1 MMNEHLF
8 RHTPLSRRR
17 FLKLSTLSVAGIIAG
32 CAVNPVTG
40 RQQLM
45 LISREQ
51 EISIDKKNSPHQFSV
66 DYGAIQDHPLNNYI
80 STVGKKLA
88 AHSHRPEMPYS
99 FRGVNAAYI
108 NAYAFPGGSIAATR
122 GILLAMENEAQLAA
136 LLGHELAH
144 VNARHTASQMSK
156 SMLGNAFLAG
166 AVAYAGQRQH
176 GELTEKIGMLS
187 AGLLL
192 ASYSRDN
199 EREADAIGM
208 EYMVGGGYNPQG
220 MIGLMAILQ
229 KISKH
234 KPGAIE
240 LMFSTHP
247 MSDERYLNAQDNA
260 RTFFRSARSL
270 PLNRERYM
278 DKTANLRKI
287 KDAIKAMQNGDEA
300 MNKEEY
306 ESAQTF
312 LSQALKQAP
321 NDYAALVM
329 MAKCQLARENYQEA
343 SRYAELARKAYPQEA
358 QSYHLQGISKVLQK
372 KYAAAL
378 QSFSTCERLLP
389 GNPNISFYKGI
400 SLEGMQRHRDAAV
413 EYRRYLQSSGG
424 QGSQASHAYQRLIDW
439 GYIQP
444 RHQQKR

>member
-1 MMNEHLF
+1 MTDEHIF
-8 RHTPLSRRR
+8 RHTPLTRRR
-17 FLKLSTLSVAGIIAG
+17 FLQLTTLSVAGLAAG

-45 LISREQ
+45 LVSQEQ
-51 EISIDKKNSPHQFSV
+51 EIGIDKENSPHQFSV
-66 DYGAIQDHPLNNYI
+66 DYGAIQDQSLNNYI
-80 STVGKKLA
+80 GSVGKKLVG
-88 AHSHRPEMPYS
+88 HTHRPDMPYS

-156 SMLGNAFLAG
+156 GLLGNVFLAG

-176 GELTEKIGMLS
+176 GQLAEQLGMLS

-208 EYMVGGGYNPQG
+208 EYMVAAGYNPQG

-229 KISKH
+229 NISKH

-247 MSDERYLNAQDNA
+247 MSDERYTNAQDNA
-260 RTFFRSARSL
+260 AAYPRSTGGL
-270 PLNRERYM
+270 PVGKERYL
-278 DKTANLRKI
+278 DKTAALRKI
-287 KDAIKAMQNGDEA
+287 ADAIKALQNGDEA
-300 MNKEEY
+300 MAKKEY
-306 ESAQTF
+306 EKAKAQF
-312 LSQALKQAP
+312 AQALKQTP
-321 NDYAALVM
+321 GDYAALVM
-329 MAKCQLARENYQEA
+329 MAKCQLAMENYPEA
-343 SRYAELARKAYPQEA
+343 SRYADLARQAYPQEA
-358 QSYHLQGISKVLQK
+358 QSYHLQGIAKVLQK
-372 KYAAAL
+372 KYDAAY
-378 QSFSTCERLLP
+378 QSFTTCDKLLP
-389 GNPNISFYKGI
+389 GNPNITFYKAI
-400 SLEGMQRHRDAAV
+400 SLEGMQRREEAAM
-413 EYRRYLQSSGG
+413 EYRRYLQQSNG
-424 QGSQASHAYQRLIDW
+424 QGSQAGHAYQRLVDW
-439 GYIQP
+439 GYVQP
-444 RHQQKR
+444 PPKPRR

>member
-1 MMNEHLF
+1 MPDERIF
-8 RHTPLSRRR
+8 SKTPLTRRR
-17 FLKLSTLSVAGIIAG
+17 FLKLTTLSVAGLAAG

-45 LISREQ
+45 LVSKDQ

-66 DYGAIQDHPLNNYI
+66 DYGSLQDHSLNNYI
-80 STVGKKLA
+80 NSVGKKLA

-122 GILLAMENEAQLAA
+122 GILLSMENEAQLAA

-156 SMLGNAFLAG
+156 GMLGNAFLAG
-166 AVAYAGQRQH
+166 AVIYAGQRQH
-176 GELTEKIGMLS
+176 GELAEKIGMLS

-208 EYMVGGGYNPQG
+208 EYMVAAGYNPQG

-234 KPGAIE
+234 KPNAIE

-260 RTFFRSARSL
+260 HALSRSARAL
-270 PLNRERYM
+270 PLGKERYM
-278 DKTANLRKI
+278 DATANLHKK
-287 KDAIKAMQNGDEA
+287 KDAIKAMQNSDEA
-300 MNKEEY
+300 MNKKDY
-306 ESAQTF
+306 EAAQK
-312 LSQALKQAP
+312 LLNQALKQAP
-321 NDYAALVM
+321 SDYAALVM
-329 MAKCQLARENYQEA
+329 MAKCQLAKENYQEA
-343 SRYAELARKAYPQEA
+343 SRYAERARKAYPQEA
-358 QSYHLQGISKVLQK
+358 QSYHLQGISKILQK
-372 KYAAAL
+372 KYAAAY
-378 QSFSTCERLLP
+378 QSFTTCERLLP
-389 GNPNISFYKGI
+389 GNPNMAFYKGI
-400 SLEGMQRHRDAAV
+400 SLEGMQRRRQAAT
-413 EYRRYLQSSGG
+413 EYRRYLQSSN
-424 QGSQASHAYQRLIDW
+424 QGSQAGHAYQRLVDW

-444 RHQQKR
+444 KHQPQR

>member
-1 MMNEHLF
+1 MTDHLF
-8 RHTPLSRRR
+8 KHTPLSRRG
-17 FLKLSTLSVAGIIAG
+17 FLKLSTLAVAGIATG

-51 EISIDKKNSPHQFSV
+51 EIDIDRKNSPHQFSV

-80 STVGKKLA
+80 STVGSKLA
-88 AHSHRPEMPYS
+88 ARSHRPDMPYS

-156 SMLGNAFLAG
+156 SLLGNAFLAG
-166 AVAYAGQRQH
+166 AVAYASQRKH

-208 EYMVGGGYNPQG
+208 EYMVAAGYSTQG

-229 KISKH
+229 SISKH
-234 KPGAIE
+234 EPSAIE

-247 MSDERYLNAQDNA
+247 MSDERYRNAQDNA

-270 PLNRERYM
+270 PLHRERYM
-278 DKTANLRKI
+278 DHTAHLRKM
-287 KDAIKAMQNGDEA
+287 KDAIKAMQSSDEA
-300 MNKEEY
+300 MGREDY
-306 ESAQTF
+306 DSAQKL
-312 LSQALKQAP
+312 LSKALQQAP

-329 MAKCQLARENYQEA
+329 MAKCQLARENYKEA
-343 SRYAELARKAYPQEA
+343 SRYAELARKSYPEEA
-358 QSYHLQGISKVLQK
+358 QSYHLQGITKLLQK
-372 KYAAAL
+372 KYDAAYH
-378 QSFSTCERLLP
+378 SFATCEQLLP
-389 GNPNISFYKGI
+389 GNPNLSFYKGI
-400 SLEGMQRHRDAAV
+400 ALEGMQRHRDAAR
-413 EYRRYLQSSGG
+413 EYQRYLHSSGG
-424 QGSQASHAYQRLIDW
+424 QGAQAAHAYQRLSDW

-444 RHQQKR
+444 RNQPKR